1 MSDLLN
7 TGYTFGQWAI
17 GATVLFG
24 LFIAYNAFVF
34 LNEKWWRKLS
44 FTKQEQISTVVI
56 ISVLAPVL
64 LILVLIL
71 IVYVP
76 FFIYECMGAILKW

>member
-1 MSDLLN
+1 MSDLFN

-17 GATVLFG
+17 GAITFFG

-44 FTKQEQISTVVI
+44 FNKQEQISTVVI
-56 ISVLAPVL
+56 VSVLVPVL
-64 LILVLIL
+64 LILAVFL

-76 FFIYECMGAILKW
+76 ALIYGLLEVIFKW

>member
-7 TGYTFGQWAI
+7 TGYTFSQWAI
-17 GATVLFG
+17 GATVFFG

-34 LNEKWWRKLS
+34 MNEKWWRKLS
-44 FTKQEQISTVVI
+44 FTKQEKISTVVI
-56 ISVLAPVL
+56 VSILIPVF
-64 LILVLIL
+64 LILALTV

-76 FFIYECMGAILKW
+76 FFIYACIEAIFKW

>member
-17 GATVLFG
+17 GATVFFG

-44 FTKQEQISTVVI
+44 FTKQEQISTTVI
-56 ISVLAPVL
+56 ISVLAPAL
-64 LILVLIL
+64 LILVFIL
-71 IVYVP
+71 IIYVP
-76 FFIYECMGAILKW
+76 VFIYAIMGTIFKW